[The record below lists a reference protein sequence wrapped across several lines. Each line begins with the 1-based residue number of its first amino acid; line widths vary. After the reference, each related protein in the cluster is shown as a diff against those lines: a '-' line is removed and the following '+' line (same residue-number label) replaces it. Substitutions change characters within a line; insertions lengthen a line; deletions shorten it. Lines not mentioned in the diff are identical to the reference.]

1 MLSGLSSSSPRRK
14 SDNPADGT
22 AKLILIPLKPHPGWD
37 QYLKFAAYRMCMIRL
52 YVFILLFFSA
62 ATAATAQS
70 NPAQDDSMI
79 RASRIKTNELI
90 ANHDLK
96 GLSRYWLKDYVRI
109 AGNGNVTIGKDS
121 SLAYWD
127 KFFKTQ
133 PDVYYKRTTNEV
145 IISENGT
152 LAWESGT
159 WEGFN
164 TKSKG
169 GSYAA
174 MWSKQDN
181 IWKLQSELYVT
192 LYYY

>member
-1 MLSGLSSSSPRRK
+1 
-14 SDNPADGT
+14 
-22 AKLILIPLKPHPGWD
+22 
-37 QYLKFAAYRMCMIRL
+37 MIRL

-62 ATAATAQS
+62 ATAAKAQL

-96 GLSRYWLKDYVRI
+96 GLSRYWLKDYIRI

-127 KFFKTQ
+127 KFFKSQ

-152 LAWESGT
+152 LAWESGS

>member
-1 MLSGLSSSSPRRK
+1 MG
-14 SDNPADGT
+14 
-22 AKLILIPLKPHPGWD
+22 
-37 QYLKFAAYRMCMIRL
+37 MIRL
-52 YVFILLFFSA
+52 YAFLLFFFSTGLA
-62 ATAATAQS
+62 SNAQS

-79 RASRIKTNELI
+79 RASRIRTNELI
-90 ANHDLK
+90 ASHDLK
-96 GLSRYWLKDYVRI
+96 GLSRYWLRDYIRI
-109 AGNGNVTIGKDS
+109 AGNGNITMGKDS

-133 PDVYYKRTTNEV
+133 PDVYYKRTTKEV
-145 IISENGT
+145 IISDNGL